1 MALLPPLK
9 SSGFP
14 CLSKF
19 MKIKLISIFL
29 IIILLSFVFIPTSNA
44 LVTGNDLIKINGK
57 TITKTTTIEQV
68 NSMFGSPKIET
79 ESAFGGKGYSYY
91 DDNYTY
97 YLFLETNENG
107 EIKSYGAIE
116 GNFEAKKHQNGDIDD
131 MRVSYLGGSVIS
143 DFDTNVI
150 YGTIEY
156 NCNSND
162 VNTYW
167 ENYKKDSSTYL
178 YGLQKHS
185 IAVSKVLAKRRGKE
199 FPQTYADE
207 EVFYTSEQLKY
218 NGSSLYEYAENVGK
232 TKAIYRI
239 SSNKNKTFYEDLPN
253 PMYLGSKTENYS
265 KPENFKYMLY
275 DMNVTDY
282 ESSSKKANFDFLF
295 VDPSFLD
302 ERESVT
308 LTDEENSKL
317 EAAKAEYENYTEKAE
332 EINKIP
338 GSFFEVEPQYS
349 NLPLEAGKTKDIV
362 LEAVTDFLNVARAG
376 IGVRTLSL
384 NKDIADAAQHK
395 ATLVVYNNSHGYEG
409 SHFPDQPEG
418 VSDEFYNKAQSYM
431 NENLY
436 GGDIQMSIVNAL
448 NDGYGDPVE
457 CGHRYNLLEPG
468 YTEWGAG
475 EAAGQG
481 CHKFSGYESFDNEL
495 VAWPS
500 NGIMP
505 MDLIN
510 YSIGNWTAR
519 FYKNYSVTADTEV
532 TIECLNTGATYEIT
546 KENANGN
553 DKFLQTTGSR
563 LITFRDDNLTY
574 ENGDVFKITLHNMK
588 NDATGEIE
596 DYTYRSV
603 FYRFYDSGEETNV
616 TDIEL
621 NKTNM
626 ELSMGAS
633 ERILAKVVP
642 DNASNKLMRF
652 TSQNENI
659 AKVRQ
664 DGTIIGVNSGTTTI
678 TVVCGMVTKTITVKV
693 NEYLRGDINND
704 GRLTVADLTYG
715 ARKLGEGT
723 LTEEEIKIKRGDVT
737 GEGRYTVADL
747 NRLSRY
753 IGGVLENL

>member
-1 MALLPPLK
+1 
-9 SSGFP
+9 
-14 CLSKF
+14 
-19 MKIKLISIFL
+19 MKIKIISTFL
-29 IIILLSFVFIPTSNA
+29 IIIFLSFIFIPTSNA
-44 LVTGNDLIKINGK
+44 LVTGNDLIKVNGK

-116 GNFEAKKHQNGDIDD
+116 GNFEAKKHKNGDIDD

-143 DFDTNVI
+143 DFDTDVI

-162 VNTYW
+162 VSKYW
-167 ENYKKDSSTYL
+167 ENYQKDSSTYL

-185 IAVSKVLAKRRGKE
+185 IAVSKVLAKRKGKE

-265 KPENFKYMLY
+265 KPESFKYMLY

-308 LTDEENSKL
+308 LTDEENNKL
-317 EAAKAEYENYTEKAE
+317 EAAKAEYEKYTKKAE
-332 EINKIP
+332 QINQTP
-338 GSFFEVEPQYS
+338 GSFFEIEPQFS
-349 NLPLEAGKTKDIV
+349 ETPLEAGKVKDIV
-362 LEAVTDFLNVARAG
+362 LEAVTDFLNVSRAG
-376 IGVRTLSL
+376 IGIRSLTL

-395 ATLVVYNNSHGYEG
+395 AVLVVYNNSHGYEG
-409 SHFPDQPEG
+409 SHFPEQPEG

-436 GGDIQMSIVNAL
+436 TGNVQMSIVNAL

-457 CGHRYNLLEPG
+457 CGHRYNLLEPS
-468 YTEWGAG
+468 YTQWGAG
-475 EAAGQG
+475 QAGNSGVQG

-532 TIECLNTGATYEIT
+532 TIECLNTGVTYEIT
-546 KENANGN
+546 KENANGD

-563 LITFRDDNLTY
+563 LVTFRDDNLTY

-603 FYRFYDSGEETNV
+603 FYKFYDSGEGKNA

-621 NKTNM
+621 DKTNI
-626 ELSMGAS
+626 ELNMGGS
-633 ERILAKVVP
+633 QRVLAKVVP

-652 TSQNENI
+652 ISQNENI

-664 DGTIIGVNSGTTTI
+664 DGTITGVNSGTTTI
-678 TVVCGMVTKTITVKV
+678 TVACGMVTKTIKVKV

-704 GRLTVADLTYG
+704 GELTTADLSYG
-715 ARKLGEGT
+715 LKRVTGT
-723 LTEEEIKIKRGDVT
+723 PITEDEIKRGDIT
-737 GEGRYTVADL
+737 DDGKYTTADL
-747 NRLSRY
+747 SKLLRY
-753 IGGVLENL
+753 LTNVITEL